1 MPTIAFLDLDNTF
14 WTEEGVPESALEAIR
29 RAQAN
34 GHLVFSNTG
43 RARAGTRDLEPY
55 GLDGRCYAAGTE
67 AFLGGKK
74 IVDEPLGVEASKLL
88 CHTLDVGQ
96 GILIA
101 EGGDRCF
108 IRVYDEPMFRQLFET
123 LARIDDPFIDHP
135 EISTM
140 SDEDHAQVY
149 KYSLWIAGGVP
160 QEVKDSVPQG
170 YHETTMGD
178 ATEFTQVGHTKAT
191 ALDTVRSA
199 LEQRNGLTYQTMA
212 LGDSGNDI
220 PMLRAADIGI
230 CMGNGTDAAKDA
242 ADYVTSA
249 ITDDGLYHAFEH
261 FGLI

>member
-55 GLDGRCYAAGTE
+55 GLDGRCYAAGAE

-74 IVDEPLGVEASKLL
+74 IVDEPLGVESSKLL

-170 YHETTMGD
+170 YRETTMGD

-249 ITDDGLYHAFEH
+249 ITDDGLYRAFEH

>member
-14 WTEEGVPESALEAIR
+14 WTEEGVPESALEAIQ

-55 GLDGRCYAAGTE
+55 GLDGRCYAAGAE

-160 QEVKDSVPQG
+160 QEVKDSMPQG
-170 YHETTMGD
+170 YRETTMGD

>member
-1 MPTIAFLDLDNTF
+1 
-14 WTEEGVPESALEAIR
+14 
-29 RAQAN
+29 
-34 GHLVFSNTG
+34 
-43 RARAGTRDLEPY
+43 
-55 GLDGRCYAAGTE
+55 
-67 AFLGGKK
+67 
-74 IVDEPLGVEASKLL
+74 
-88 CHTLDVGQ
+88 
-96 GILIA
+96 
-101 EGGDRCF
+101 
-108 IRVYDEPMFRQLFET
+108 
-123 LARIDDPFIDHP
+123 
-135 EISTM
+135 M

-170 YHETTMGD
+170 YRETTMGD